1 MGHAPP
7 ALQQGESDIQVTIP
21 AEPGY
26 AAVVALVGE
35 HDMASADRI
44 DGTLRRFYGN
54 VLVDLEQCTFLDS
67 TVIGVLFR
75 THGLLEREGFRL
87 ELRVSAD
94 GPVRRTLRIAGV
106 ESVLT
111 IHDV

>member
-1 MGHAPP
+1 MGHAPSVFQHGP
-7 ALQQGESDIQVTIP
+7 SDIQVSIP

-26 AAVVALVGE
+26 AAVVSLVGE
-35 HDMASADRI
+35 HDMATADRI

-54 VLVDLEQCTFLDS
+54 VLVDLGQCTFLDS

-75 THGLLEREGFRL
+75 THALLEREGFRL
-87 ELRVSAD
+87 ELRASAD
-94 GPVRRTLRIAGV
+94 GPVRRTLRVAGV
-106 ESVLT
+106 ESVLA